1 MDFSPSHASNLKISP
16 REEAVRKSKKRTPNP
31 CDGLIPLSFLFS
43 MRFELCLKLCV
54 WVILICLKSYSW
66 RRKGYSELDFA
77 SVRLSVAVR
86 KYLTEEKKNERKRVY
101 FSLQFQS
108 PAVSVLRSRAS
119 WDAGQRWPAKKHKER
134 ASVPKDFLPPLS
146 IASHAAGCGLM
157 IPT

>member
-43 MRFELCLKLCV
+43 MRLELCLKLCV

-86 KYLTEEKKNERKRVY
+86 KYLTGKKKMRGREFISACSFRALLFPCWEAEHHGMLGKDGQPRSTKRELLY
-101 FSLQFQS
+101 PRTFSHPFPLHPMLQ
-108 PAVSVLRSRAS
+108 AV
-119 WDAGQRWPAKKHKER
+119 G
-134 ASVPKDFLPPLS
+134 
-146 IASHAAGCGLM
+146 
-157 IPT
+157 